1 MARLGDEFLD
11 EDPVV
16 AETRRGLVL
25 RRLEALAHLVV
36 VPGDAHALA
45 AAARDALIITG

>member
-11 EDPVV
+11 EHAVV
-16 AETRRGLVL
+16 AEARRRLVL
-25 RRLEALAHLVV
+25 RRLEALAHLVL

-45 AAARDALIITG
+45 AAAGLALIITG